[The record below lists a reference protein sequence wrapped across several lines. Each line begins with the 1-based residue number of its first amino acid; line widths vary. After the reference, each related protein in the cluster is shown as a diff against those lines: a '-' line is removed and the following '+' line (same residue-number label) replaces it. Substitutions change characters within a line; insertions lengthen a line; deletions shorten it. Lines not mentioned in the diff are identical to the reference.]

1 MEPNVYVDFLAN
13 GAAQGEVAQ
22 NLQVN
27 GRLDPAML
35 RPYIGRDGASYITVC
50 KHGADPKDP
59 KSYQSIRV
67 NSGATLRREEWQY
80 LDEAVLNVSR
90 YRLGGIADLEANG
103 LVYNLNNAMGTTVL
117 EYHDVSDAFEA
128 ELTMDGVTRSKGDRV
143 NFGAKYL
150 PIPIIHVDYEINAR
164 VLAASR
170 SLGNALDT
178 TQAEVAARKVM
189 EKLEKMMFTGETY
202 SFGGGTIYSLVNHP
216 HRNPVTLT
224 VHWDDHTSTSSGDPV
239 ITGAKIIQDVLSMK
253 QASIDA
259 YHYGPWMLYIPTAYE
274 TVLDSDYDTSTPG
287 TTIRERIMKI
297 EGIKGIKVI
306 DVLAAN
312 NVLLVQMTPDVVRLV
327 KGMAIQ
333 NVEWQ
338 TEGRFINKYKVM
350 TIQVPQVRSDYNQK
364 SGIVHLAPRS

>member
-1 MEPNVYVDFLAN
+1 MEPTVNMDFIVN

-22 NLQVN
+22 SMQNN

-35 RPYIGRDGASYITVC
+35 RPYLGKDGNSYITIC
-50 KHGADPKDP
+50 KQGANPKDAA
-59 KSYQSIRV
+59 SYQSLRV
-67 NSGATLRREEWQY
+67 NTGATLRREEWNL
-80 LDEAVLNVSR
+80 LDESVLNVAR
-90 YRLGGIADLEANG
+90 YRLAGIADLESKG

-178 TQAEVAARKVM
+178 TQAEVAARKVA
-189 EKLEKMMFTGETY
+189 EKLEKMLFTATTY
-202 SFGGGTIYSLVNHP
+202 SFGGGTIYSYVNHP
-216 HRNPVTLT
+216 HRNPVNLVTQWT
-224 VHWDDHTSTSSGDPV
+224 GSG
-239 ITGAKIIQDVLSMK
+239 ITGAKIIADVIAMK
-253 QASIDA
+253 QASIDD
-259 YHYGPWMLYIPTAYE
+259 YHYGPWMLYIPTGYE
-274 TVLDSDYDTSTPG
+274 TVLDADYDTQTPG

-297 EGIKGIKVI
+297 DGITGIKVI
-306 DVLAAN
+306 DTLAAH
-312 NVLLVQMTPDVVRLV
+312 NVLMVQMTPDVVRLV

-350 TIQVPQVRSDYNQK
+350 TIQVPQIRSDYNER
-364 SGIVHLAPRS
+364 SGIVHLATA

>member
-1 MEPNVYVDFLAN
+1 MDVNMDFLVQ
-13 GAAQGEVAQ
+13 GASQGDVASA
-22 NLQVN
+22 LQRN

-35 RPYIGRDGASYITVC
+35 RPYIGNDGGSYITIC
-50 KHGADPKDP
+50 KAGADPQDP
-59 KSYQSIRV
+59 ASYEAIKV
-67 NSGATLRREEWQY
+67 NTGATLRREEWQQ
-80 LDEAVLNVSR
+80 LDTAVINVAR
-90 YRLGGIADLEANG
+90 HRLGGIADLEANG
-103 LVYNLNNAMGTTVL
+103 LVFNLGNAMGTTVL

-128 ELTMDGVTRSKGDRV
+128 ELTMDGVTRSMGDRI
-143 NFGAKYL
+143 NYGAKYL

-189 EKLEKMMFTGETY
+189 EKLEKMLFTNETY
-202 SFGGGTIYSLVNHP
+202 AFGGGVIYSYVNHP
-216 HRNPVTLT
+216 KRRPVTLGT
-224 VHWDDHTSTSSGDPV
+224 AWNASGA
-239 ITGAKIIQDVLSMK
+239 TGKTIISKVLEMK
-253 QASIDA
+253 QESIDA

-274 TVLDSDYDTSTPG
+274 TILDSDYDSTTPG

-297 EGIKGIKVI
+297 DGIKGIKVI
-306 DVLAAN
+306 DTLSAN

-333 NVEWQ
+333 NVEWT

-350 TIQVPQVRSDYNQK
+350 TIQVPQVRADYNGR
-364 SGIVHLAPRS
+364 SGVIHAA